1 MNREIPH
8 NIEAEQSVIG
18 AMLLSKS
25 AIVEVIES
33 LVPESFYLDK
43 HGKLFTAIKKLYDN
57 GIPVDF
63 TTLTNELKDQGL
75 LSAVGGV
82 EYITEIMEQTPIASN
97 VSYYINI
104 VEEKSVLRRLIDSAT
119 DIASL
124 GYSNEYNLEET
135 LDKAESKILEVVK
148 DRKAT
153 DFKHMPEVLTNVQTN
168 LEKLAAN
175 KGKISGLSSGYIDID
190 KLTDGFH
197 PGELIILA
205 ARPSVGKTAL
215 ALNIAQNVAINDKKS
230 VIIFTLEMLAEQVVP
245 RMIASVGQ
253 IEAFKLKN
261 GNLENK
267 DWSRVTSA
275 MATLADT
282 NIYIAD
288 TTNITV
294 GDIKAKS
301 RRVKAQ
307 DPNLALI
314 VIDYLTLISGMS
326 RYSGQRQQEVSE
338 ISRAL
343 KALALELQIPILALA
358 QLSRALEAREDK
370 RPILSDLRES
380 GQIEQDADIVA
391 FLYRDDYHNKEVS
404 TPDNISKIE
413 VILRKNR
420 NGSTGT
426 AELLFKKNTQS
437 FMNYT
442 NDIKEVGDKSE
453 ED

>member
-1 MNREIPH
+1 MR
-8 NIEAEQSVIG
+8 
-18 AMLLSKS
+18 LS
-25 AIVEVIES
+25 
-33 LVPESFYLDK
+33 
-43 HGKLFTAIKKLYDN
+43 

-63 TTLTNELKDQGL
+63 TTLTNELKDQSL
-75 LSAVGGV
+75 LGAVGGV

-301 RRVKAQ
+301 RRIKAQ

-442 NDIKEVGDKSE
+442 NDSKEVGDKSE
-453 ED
+453 

>member
-1 MNREIPH
+1 MVNREIPQ

-25 AIVEVIES
+25 AIVEAIES
-33 LVPESFYLDK
+33 LAPESFYLDK
-43 HGKLFTAIKKLYDN
+43 HGKLFNAIKKLYDN

-314 VIDYLTLISGMS
+314 VIDYLTLINGMS

-391 FLYRDDYHNKEVS
+391 FLYRVDYHNKEVS

-453 ED
+453 

>member
-1 MNREIPH
+1 MVNREVPQ

-25 AIVEVIES
+25 AIVEAIES
-33 LVPESFYLDK
+33 LVPENFYLDK
-43 HGKLFTAIKKLYDN
+43 HGKLFNTIKKLYDN
-57 GIPVDF
+57 DIPVDF

-82 EYITEIMEQTPIASN
+82 EYITEIMQQTPIASN
-97 VSYYINI
+97 VTYYINI
-104 VEEKSVLRRLIDSAT
+104 VLEKSVLRRLIDSAT
-119 DIASL
+119 DVASL
-124 GYSNEYNLEET
+124 VYSNEFSLEET

-175 KGKISGLSSGYIDID
+175 RGKISGLSTGYIDID

-253 IEAFKLKN
+253 IEAFKLKS

-301 RRVKAQ
+301 RRVKVQ

-314 VIDYLTLISGMS
+314 VIDYLTLINGMS

-358 QLSRALEAREDK
+358 QLSRALESREDK

-391 FLYRDDYHNKEVS
+391 FLYRDDYHNKEAT

-442 NDIKEVGDKSE
+442 NDIKEVGDMSE
-453 ED
+453 

>member
-1 MNREIPH
+1 MVNREIPQ

-453 ED
+453 

>member
-1 MNREIPH
+1 MVNREIPQ

-25 AIVEVIES
+25 AIVEAIES

-43 HGKLFTAIKKLYDN
+43 HGKLFNAIKKLYDN

-307 DPNLALI
+307 DPI
-314 VIDYLTLISGMS
+314 
-326 RYSGQRQQEVSE
+326 
-338 ISRAL
+338 
-343 KALALELQIPILALA
+343 
-358 QLSRALEAREDK
+358 
-370 RPILSDLRES
+370 
-380 GQIEQDADIVA
+380 
-391 FLYRDDYHNKEVS
+391 
-404 TPDNISKIE
+404 
-413 VILRKNR
+413 
-420 NGSTGT
+420 
-426 AELLFKKNTQS
+426 
-437 FMNYT
+437 
-442 NDIKEVGDKSE
+442 
-453 ED
+453 

>member
-1 MNREIPH
+1 MVNREIPQ

-25 AIVEVIES
+25 AIVEAIES

-43 HGKLFTAIKKLYDN
+43 HGKLFNAIKKLYDN

-314 VIDYLTLISGMS
+314 VIDYLTLINGMS

-442 NDIKEVGDKSE
+442 HDIKEVGDKSE
-453 ED
+453 

>member
-1 MNREIPH
+1 MVNREVPQ

-25 AIVEVIES
+25 AIVEAIES
-33 LVPESFYLDK
+33 LVPENFYLDK
-43 HGKLFTAIKKLYDN
+43 HGKLFNTIKKLYDN
-57 GIPVDF
+57 DIPVDF

-82 EYITEIMEQTPIASN
+82 EYITEIMQQTPIASN
-97 VSYYINI
+97 VTYYINI
-104 VEEKSVLRRLIDSAT
+104 VLEKSVLRRLIDSAT
-119 DIASL
+119 DVASL
-124 GYSNEYNLEET
+124 VYSNEFSLEET

-175 KGKISGLSSGYIDID
+175 RGKISGLSTGYIDID

-253 IEAFKLKN
+253 IEAFKLKS

-314 VIDYLTLISGMS
+314 VIDYLTLINGMS

-358 QLSRALEAREDK
+358 QLSRALESREDK

-391 FLYRDDYHNKEVS
+391 FLYRDDYHNKEVT

-442 NDIKEVGDKSE
+442 NDIKEVGDMSE
-453 ED
+453 

>member
-1 MNREIPH
+1 MVNREVPQ

-25 AIVEVIES
+25 AIVEAIES
-33 LVPESFYLDK
+33 LVPENFYLDK
-43 HGKLFTAIKKLYDN
+43 HGKLFNTIKKLYDN
-57 GIPVDF
+57 DIPVDF

-82 EYITEIMEQTPIASN
+82 EYITEIMQQTPIASN
-97 VSYYINI
+97 VNYYINI
-104 VEEKSVLRRLIDSAT
+104 VLEKSVLRRLIDSAT
-119 DIASL
+119 DVASL
-124 GYSNEYNLEET
+124 VYSNEFSLEET

-175 KGKISGLSSGYIDID
+175 RGKISGLSTGYIDID

-253 IEAFKLKN
+253 IEAFKLKS

-314 VIDYLTLISGMS
+314 VIDYLTLINGMS

-358 QLSRALEAREDK
+358 QLSRALESREDK

-391 FLYRDDYHNKEVS
+391 FLYRDDYHNKEVT

-426 AELLFKKNTQS
+426 ADLLFKKNTQS

-442 NDIKEVGDKSE
+442 NDIKEVGDMSE
-453 ED
+453 

>member
-1 MNREIPH
+1 MVNREIPQ

-25 AIVEVIES
+25 AIVEAIES
-33 LVPESFYLDK
+33 LAPESFYLDK
-43 HGKLFTAIKKLYDN
+43 HGKIFNAIKKLYDN

-135 LDKAESKILEVVK
+135 LDKAESRILEVVK

-314 VIDYLTLISGMS
+314 VIDYLTLINGMS

-358 QLSRALEAREDK
+358 QLSRALESREDK

-391 FLYRDDYHNKEVS
+391 FLYRDDYHNKEAI

-453 ED
+453 

>member
-33 LVPESFYLDK
+33 LAPESFYLDK

-453 ED
+453 

>member
-1 MNREIPH
+1 MVNREIPH

-301 RRVKAQ
+301 RRVKSQ

-453 ED
+453 

>member
-1 MNREIPH
+1 MVNREIPH

-453 ED
+453 

>member
-1 MNREIPH
+1 MNREMPQ

-18 AMLLSKS
+18 SMLLSKS
-25 AIVEVIES
+25 AIVEATEC
-33 LVPESFYLDK
+33 LVGDCFYLDK
-43 HGKLFTAIKKLYDN
+43 HTKIFNAIKKLYES

-63 TTLTNELKDQGL
+63 TTITNELKDSGI

-82 EYITEIMEQTPIASN
+82 EYITEIMEQTPVASN
-97 VSYYINI
+97 VGYYINI
-104 VEEKSVLRRLIDSAT
+104 VLEKSVLRRLIEASSDVAT
-119 DIASL
+119 L
-124 GYSNEYNLEET
+124 GYSNEYSLEET
-135 LDKAESKILEVVK
+135 LDKAESRILEVVK

-153 DFKHMPEVLTNVQTN
+153 DFKIMTEVLTNVQTN

-175 KGKISGLSSGYIDID
+175 KGKISGLSTGYIDID

-215 ALNIAQNVAINDKKS
+215 ALNILQNVAINNKKS
-230 VIIFTLEMLAEQVVP
+230 VILFTLEMLAEQVVP

-261 GNLENK
+261 GNLGND
-267 DWSRVTSA
+267 DWGRVTSA

-294 GDIKAKS
+294 GDIKAKA
-301 RRVKAQ
+301 RRIKAQ
-307 DPNLALI
+307 DPNLSLI
-314 VIDYLTLISGMS
+314 VIDYLTLINGMS

-391 FLYRDDYHNKEVS
+391 FLYREDYHNKEAS

-413 VILRKNR
+413 VIIRKNR
-420 NGSTGT
+420 NGSIGT

-437 FMNYT
+437 FMNFS
-442 NDIKEVGDKSE
+442 NDYKEVGD
-453 ED
+453 

>member
-1 MNREIPH
+1 MNREIPQ

-25 AIVEVIES
+25 AIVEAIES
-33 LVPESFYLDK
+33 LAPESFYLDK
-43 HGKLFTAIKKLYDN
+43 HGKLFNAIKKLYDN

-453 ED
+453 

>member
-1 MNREIPH
+1 MVNREIPQ

-25 AIVEVIES
+25 AIVEAIES
-33 LVPESFYLDK
+33 LAPESFYLDK
-43 HGKLFTAIKKLYDN
+43 HGKLFNAIKKLYDN

-301 RRVKAQ
+301 RRVKVQ

-314 VIDYLTLISGMS
+314 VIDYLTLINGMS

-453 ED
+453 

>member
-1 MNREIPH
+1 MNREVPQ

-25 AIVEVIES
+25 AIVEAIES
-33 LVPESFYLDK
+33 LVPENFYLDK
-43 HGKLFTAIKKLYDN
+43 HGKLFNIIKKLYDN
-57 GIPVDF
+57 DIPVDF

-82 EYITEIMEQTPIASN
+82 EYITEIMQQTPIASN
-97 VSYYINI
+97 VTYYINI
-104 VEEKSVLRRLIDSAT
+104 VLEKSVLRRLIDSAT
-119 DIASL
+119 DVASL
-124 GYSNEYNLEET
+124 VYSNEFSLEET

-175 KGKISGLSSGYIDID
+175 RGKISGLSTGYIDID

-253 IEAFKLKN
+253 IEAFKLKS

-314 VIDYLTLISGMS
+314 VIDYLTLINGMS

-358 QLSRALEAREDK
+358 QLSRALESREDK

-391 FLYRDDYHNKEVS
+391 FLYRDDYHNKEVT

-442 NDIKEVGDKSE
+442 NDIKEVGDMSE
-453 ED
+453 

>member
-1 MNREIPH
+1 MNREMPQ

-18 AMLLSKS
+18 SMLLSKS
-25 AIVEVIES
+25 AIVQATES
-33 LVPESFYLDK
+33 LVGDCFYLDK
-43 HGKLFTAIKKLYDN
+43 HAKIFNAIKKLYEN
-57 GIPVDF
+57 SIPVDF
-63 TTLTNELKDQGL
+63 TTITNELKDQGL

-82 EYITEIMEQTPIASN
+82 EYITEIMEQTPVASN
-97 VSYYINI
+97 VGYYINI
-104 VEEKSVLRRLIDSAT
+104 VLEKSVLRRLIEASSDVAT
-119 DIASL
+119 L

-135 LDKAESKILEVVK
+135 LDKAESRILEVVK

-153 DFKHMPEVLTNVQTN
+153 DFKIMPEVLTNVQTN

-175 KGKISGLSSGYIDID
+175 KGKISGLSTGYIDID

-215 ALNIAQNVAINDKKS
+215 ALNILQNVAINNKKS
-230 VIIFTLEMLAEQVVP
+230 VILFTLEMLAEQVVP

-261 GNLENK
+261 GNLENN
-267 DWSRVTSA
+267 DWGRVTSA

-294 GDIKAKS
+294 GDIKAKA
-301 RRVKAQ
+301 RRIKAQ
-307 DPNLALI
+307 DPNLSLI

-391 FLYRDDYHNKEVS
+391 FLYRDDYHNKEAS

-413 VILRKNR
+413 VIIRKNR
-420 NGSTGT
+420 NGSIGT

-437 FMNYT
+437 FMNFS
-442 NDIKEVGDKSE
+442 NDYKEVGD
-453 ED
+453 

>member
-301 RRVKAQ
+301 RRVKSQ

-453 ED
+453 

>member
-1 MNREIPH
+1 MNREIPQ

-25 AIVEVIES
+25 AIVEAIES

-43 HGKLFTAIKKLYDN
+43 HGKLFNAIKKLYDN

-442 NDIKEVGDKSE
+442 NDIKEVGDKGE
-453 ED
+453 

>member
-1 MNREIPH
+1 MNREIPQ

-25 AIVEVIES
+25 AIVEAIES
-33 LVPESFYLDK
+33 LAPESFYLDK
-43 HGKLFTAIKKLYDN
+43 HGKLFNAIKKLYDN

-314 VIDYLTLISGMS
+314 VIDYLTLINGMS

-453 ED
+453 

>member
-1 MNREIPH
+1 MNREIPQ

-453 ED
+453 

>member
-1 MNREIPH
+1 MVNREIPQ

-25 AIVEVIES
+25 AIVEAIES
-33 LVPESFYLDK
+33 LAPESFYLDK
-43 HGKLFTAIKKLYDN
+43 HGKLFNAIKKLYDN

-275 MATLADT
+275 MATLADA

-453 ED
+453 

>member
-33 LVPESFYLDK
+33 LAPESFYLDK

-135 LDKAESKILEVVK
+135 LDKAESKILKVVK

-453 ED
+453 

>member
-1 MNREIPH
+1 MNREIPQ
-8 NIEAEQSVIG
+8 NIEAKQSVIG

-404 TPDNISKIE
+404 TQDNISKIE

-453 ED
+453 

>member
-1 MNREIPH
+1 MNREIPQ

-25 AIVEVIES
+25 AIVSAIES

-43 HGKLFTAIKKLYDN
+43 HGKLFNSIKKLYDN

-104 VEEKSVLRRLIDSAT
+104 VLEKSVLRRLIDSAT

-124 GYSNEYNLEET
+124 GYSNEYGLEET
-135 LDKAESKILEVVK
+135 LDKAESKILEVVR

-175 KGKISGLSSGYIDID
+175 RGKISGLSSGYIDID

-442 NDIKEVGDKSE
+442 NDIKEVGDKGE
-453 ED
+453 

>member
-1 MNREIPH
+1 MNREIPQ

-25 AIVEVIES
+25 AIVEAIES

-43 HGKLFTAIKKLYDN
+43 HGKLFNAIKKLYDN
-57 GIPVDF
+57 SIPVDF

-453 ED
+453 

>member
-1 MNREIPH
+1 MNREIPQ

-25 AIVEVIES
+25 AIVEAIES

-43 HGKLFTAIKKLYDN
+43 HGKLFNAIKKLYDN

-314 VIDYLTLISGMS
+314 VIDYLTLINGMS

-453 ED
+453 

>member
-1 MNREIPH
+1 MVNREIPQ

-25 AIVEVIES
+25 AIVEAIES
-33 LVPESFYLDK
+33 LAPESFYLDK
-43 HGKLFTAIKKLYDN
+43 HGKLFNAIKKLYDN

-453 ED
+453 

>member
-1 MNREIPH
+1 MVNREIPQ

-25 AIVEVIES
+25 AIVEAIES

-43 HGKLFTAIKKLYDN
+43 HGKLFNAIKKLYDN

-453 ED
+453 

>member
-1 MNREIPH
+1 MNREIPQ

-25 AIVEVIES
+25 AIVEAIES

-43 HGKLFTAIKKLYDN
+43 HGKLFNAIKKLYDN

-453 ED
+453 

>member
-1 MNREIPH
+1 MVNREIPQ

-25 AIVEVIES
+25 AIVEAIES
-33 LVPESFYLDK
+33 LAPESFYLDK
-43 HGKLFTAIKKLYDN
+43 HGKLFNAIKKLYDN

-314 VIDYLTLISGMS
+314 VIDYLTLINGMS

-453 ED
+453 

>member
-1 MNREIPH
+1 MVNREIPH

-33 LVPESFYLDK
+33 LAPESFYLDK

-453 ED
+453 

>member
-1 MNREIPH
+1 MNREIPQ

-25 AIVEVIES
+25 AIVEAIES

-453 ED
+453 

>member
-1 MNREIPH
+1 MVNREIPQ

-442 NDIKEVGDKSE
+442 NDIKEVGDRSE
-453 ED
+453 

>member
-1 MNREIPH
+1 MVNREIPQ

-25 AIVEVIES
+25 AIIEAIES

-43 HGKLFTAIKKLYDN
+43 HSKIFNAIKKLYDS

-75 LSAVGGV
+75 LGAVGGV

-301 RRVKAQ
+301 RRIKAQ

-453 ED
+453 

>member
-1 MNREIPH
+1 MVNREIPQ

-33 LVPESFYLDK
+33 LAPESFYLDK

-453 ED
+453 

>member
-1 MNREIPH
+1 MNREIPQ

-25 AIVEVIES
+25 AIVEAIES
-33 LVPESFYLDK
+33 LAPESFYLDK
-43 HGKLFTAIKKLYDN
+43 HGKLFNAIKKLYDN

-245 RMIASVGQ
+245 RIIASVGQ

-314 VIDYLTLISGMS
+314 VIDYLTLINGMS

-453 ED
+453 

>member
-1 MNREIPH
+1 MNREVPQ

-25 AIVEVIES
+25 AIVEAIES
-33 LVPESFYLDK
+33 LVPENFYLDK
-43 HGKLFTAIKKLYDN
+43 HGKLFNTIKKLYDN
-57 GIPVDF
+57 DIPVDF

-82 EYITEIMEQTPIASN
+82 EYITEIMQQTPIASN
-97 VSYYINI
+97 VTYYINI
-104 VEEKSVLRRLIDSAT
+104 VLEKSVLRRLIDSAT
-119 DIASL
+119 DVASL
-124 GYSNEYNLEET
+124 VYSNEFSLEET

-175 KGKISGLSSGYIDID
+175 RGKISGLSTGYIDID

-253 IEAFKLKN
+253 IEAFKLKS

-314 VIDYLTLISGMS
+314 VIDYLTLINGMS

-358 QLSRALEAREDK
+358 QLSRALESREDK

-391 FLYRDDYHNKEVS
+391 FLYRDDYHNKEVT

-442 NDIKEVGDKSE
+442 NDIKEVGDMSE
-453 ED
+453 